1 MDSNNLIQSRRSFIF
16 TPGLKPE
23 MFPKAIKS
31 GTDMVCVELEDGI
44 APQDKNL
51 ARKLAIKLFETKQND
66 DGKNYV
72 DFLLNAKPHILPS
85 YKIHS
90 LVTSRL
96 EKYRSY
102 TEQWLKKHN
111 ILYENLIMLDLPDKD
126 SRLKLNA
133 HAAHKAAYYKKSSNL
148 EIFQA
153 KEVNLNL
160 NFFESDLDLN
170 LKSSMINGLANSNT
184 LKAFEPI
191 ISIKDS
197 ISSIKMYSKSAEII
211 YDKNMIIIPDEF
223 QFNGLF
229 ENQIFSG
236 KGNKLEIDLSENLLF
251 ILGDFNFKFKSE
263 EYFGKN
269 ISLDLEKKIII
280 GSEEFKIRKSK
291 WA

>member
-1 MDSNNLIQSRRSFIF
+1 MKKQIYLYLILLLTLVGISFFITSNFIQ
-16 TPGLKPE
+16 
-23 MFPKAIKS
+23 
-31 GTDMVCVELEDGI
+31 ED
-44 APQDKNL
+44 
-51 ARKLAIKLFETKQND
+51 
-66 DGKNYV
+66 
-72 DFLLNAKPHILPS
+72 
-85 YKIHS
+85 
-90 LVTSRL
+90 
-96 EKYRSY
+96 
-102 TEQWLKKHN
+102 
-111 ILYENLIMLDLPDKD
+111 LD
-126 SRLKLNA
+126 
-133 HAAHKAAYYKKSSNL
+133 KKSSNL

-153 KEVNLNL
+153 KDVNLNL